1 MFCVQFRFPVRCS
14 LGFSLRVAYGSHT
27 VTYRCTAQ
35 IQTINVYLS
44 LTPPLSFPRRGGG
57 TVASAPLPLFHFH
70 T

>member
-35 IQTINVYLS
+35 IQTINV
-44 LTPPLSFPRRGGG
+44 PGADPLSFPRGGRRG
-57 TVASAPLPLFHFH
+57 VLASAPPCS
-70 T
+70 TSTPEV